1 MKRESRNVDRLE
13 QRSELAKLINQ
24 GMNINSRCMGC
35 NYVVENYP
43 EYPTWKNQVLLFVN
57 RHLSDHPFTQQL
69 IDAFRISRYCTNN
82 FTDILNL
89 MLTTGQDSEYW
100 KGQSQSMGNNPI
112 WGIPQNQSAFSQNTN
127 QTQQTMASFI
137 IDQSNGRNENT
148 GLSVETEGKQKV
160 FIVHG
165 HDNEA
170 KIEMARTLE
179 KLGFEAIILHEQ
191 PNAGYT
197 IIEKIAA
204 YSDVVFA
211 VVLYTEC
218 DLGRDKTKK
227 VEEEQ
232 YRARQNVV
240 FEHGYLIGKLD
251 REKVAAFVKGN
262 VETPGDI
269 SGVVY
274 TTMDN
279 AGAWKQELVREM
291 RAAGL
296 NVDFNKLI

>member
-1 MKRESRNVDRLE
+1 METKNPQMEYLE
-13 QRSELAKLINQ
+13 LLTQGYRMNTLCINNPNALAYNTGYIA
-24 GMNINSRCMGC
+24 
-35 NYVVENYP
+35 
-43 EYPTWKNQVLLFVN
+43 WKNRVILFTD
-57 RHLSDHPFTQQL
+57 RHLKDHPFYQQL
-69 IDAFRISRYCTNN
+69 KDALNSKHDEAKQITELISIMDAIRQDDEYWQQHTQ
-82 FTDILNL
+82 
-89 MLTTGQDSEYW
+89 LTTNYPTTGYF
-100 KGQSQSMGNNPI
+100 
-112 WGIPQNQSAFSQNTN
+112 QNQPVFGLNGYQMQPVVMPYASEQNMPQRTN
-127 QTQQTMASFI
+127 GAIQMQ
-137 IDQSNGRNENT
+137 
-148 GLSVETEGKQKV
+148 KQKV

-218 DLGRDKTKK
+218 DLGRDKTKS

-240 FEHGYLIGKLD
+240 FEHGYLIGKLG
-251 REKVAAFVKGN
+251 REKVSAFVKGD

-274 TTMDN
+274 TAMDGS
-279 AGAWKQELVREM
+279 GAWKQELVREM
-291 RAAGL
+291 KAAGL

>member
-1 MKRESRNVDRLE
+1 METKNPQMEYLE
-13 QRSELAKLINQ
+13 LLTLGVRMDTLCITNPNALAFNT
-24 GMNINSRCMGC
+24 G
-35 NYVVENYP
+35 YAA
-43 EYPTWKNQVLLFVN
+43 WKNRVILFTD
-57 RHLSDHPFTQQL
+57 RHLKDHPFYQQL
-69 IDAFRISRYCTNN
+69 KDALNSKHDESKQIIELISIMDAIR
-82 FTDILNL
+82 
-89 MLTTGQDSEYW
+89 QDNEYW
-100 KGQSQSMGNNPI
+100 QQHTQPTTNCPTSGYF
-112 WGIPQNQSAFSQNTN
+112 QNQPAFGMNGFQMQPVVMSYASEQNISQWTN
-127 QTQQTMASFI
+127 GAIQMQ
-137 IDQSNGRNENT
+137 
-148 GLSVETEGKQKV
+148 KQKV

-179 KLGFEAIILHEQ
+179 MLGFEAIILHEQ
-191 PNAGYT
+191 PNTGRT